1 MTVQLPPEL
10 QKQYQQLQQ
19 LQNDYQ
25 LVAAQRQQLGAQ
37 VEELKATISGLEG
50 IDAKAEV
57 YRSTGSLLV
66 RVKDHKALSGEL
78 AERKEEVEVRFES
91 LQKREKKIR
100 ATLENLEKEFRSSL
114 QKLGP

>member
-1 MTVQLPPEL
+1 MTVQLPPAL

-25 LVAAQRQQLGAQ
+25 LIAAQRQQLGVQ
-37 VEELKATISGLEG
+37 LEELKATLSAIEGLDDET
-50 IDAKAEV
+50 EV

-66 RVKDHKALSGEL
+66 RVKDIKALSGQL
-78 AERKEEVEVRFES
+78 AERKEETEVRFDS

-100 ATLENLEKEFRSSL
+100 STLENLEKDFRTSL
-114 QKLGP
+114 QKLSP